1 MATVWFQHEIQLPSR
16 SRGCYLI
23 IGEIEKIQ
31 DIKKVKIGLCN
42 IFLKHTSASLCLNE
56 SYDPDVR
63 TDMEMMLDRLAPE
76 NAPYQHTA
84 EGADDMPAH
93 VKNALLG
100 SSVTIPIKNGQ
111 LVTGTWQSL
120 WFCEHRRSK
129 HSRQVVV
136 TIQGQTQ

>member
-84 EGADDMPAH
+84 EGADDMIQDR
-93 VKNALLG
+93 LLLPYKDRLNE
-100 SSVTIPIKNGQ
+100 PIDQ
-111 LVTGTWQSL
+111 
-120 WFCEHRRSK
+120 
-129 HSRQVVV
+129 
-136 TIQGQTQ
+136 